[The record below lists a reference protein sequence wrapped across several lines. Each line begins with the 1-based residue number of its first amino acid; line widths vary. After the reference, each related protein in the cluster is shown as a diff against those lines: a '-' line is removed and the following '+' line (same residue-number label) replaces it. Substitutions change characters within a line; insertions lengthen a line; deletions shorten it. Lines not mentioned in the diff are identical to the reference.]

1 MELHEE
7 LLFLNEED
15 VLSLLTPADAIAAAE
30 DTFLHIGLGKITV
43 GEMALM
49 YADQEKKNNFHSM
62 PAILHHK
69 HMAGAKW
76 IDTYANPLP
85 GYPFSHGNLVLL
97 SDTRTGSPIAVV
109 GATNIT
115 TMRTAGATASCRQS
129 TCATQSRV
137 FSR

>member
-30 DTFLHIGLGKITV
+30 DTFLHIGLGKIAV

-62 PAILHHK
+62 PA
-69 HMAGAKW
+69 M
-76 IDTYANPLP
+76 Y
-85 GYPFSHGNLVLL
+85 
-97 SDTRTGSPIAVV
+97 
-109 GATNIT
+109 
-115 TMRTAGATASCRQS
+115 S
-129 TCATQSRV
+129 TIKKS
-137 FSR
+137 